1 MTDPIR
7 RLVTQLS
14 RLPGIG
20 EKTAT
25 RLAFHILR
33 DRRELAQELAA
44 ALVEVS
50 QEVRLCSVCCN
61 LAATD
66 PCPVCSDT
74 RRDASVVCVVEQP
87 QDLMAV
93 DSSGE
98 FQGGFH
104 VLHGAL
110 SPLDGVGP
118 EQLHVKEL
126 LARLGSGDVTEVIL
140 ATNPTV
146 EGEATALY
154 LAKLIR
160 PLEIRVTRIAQG
172 ISVGSELEYTDGG
185 TIARALQNRQEM

>member
-1 MTDPIR
+1 VTDPIR

-33 DRRELAQELAA
+33 DRKELAQDLAA

-50 QEVRLCSVCCN
+50 QEVQLCSVCCN

-66 PCPVCSDT
+66 PCPVCSDA
-74 RRDASVVCVVEQP
+74 RRDVSLVCVVEQP

-118 EQLHVKEL
+118 DQIHVKEL
-126 LARLGSGDVTEVIL
+126 LVRLGSGDVTEVIL

-160 PLEIRVTRIAQG
+160 PLDIRVTRIAQG

-185 TIARALQNRQEM
+185 TIARALQNRQEI